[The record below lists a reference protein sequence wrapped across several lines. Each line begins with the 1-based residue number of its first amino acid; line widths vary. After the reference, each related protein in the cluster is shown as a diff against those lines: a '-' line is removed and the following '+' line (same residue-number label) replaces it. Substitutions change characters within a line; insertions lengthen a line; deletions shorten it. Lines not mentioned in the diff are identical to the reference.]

1 MRLVNGELWCCQ
13 NDGRIL
19 VLDQHLTQKYWL
31 EHRSWGDVY
40 DVTQLWNQEVVLTGS
55 DGLFHLSAEGK
66 ILQVITRDLSYC
78 QCVVINSTVYAC
90 GRRACCR
97 LFKSFVFS
105 NLNGWRCQII
115 KKIGLSCFHQETDT
129 LQNQIRQSRL
139 LLSNNGRD
147 DMYEM
152 RSSRILV
159 HDNQRRDDMS
169 LVASASDLL
178 LCFADSKEVMIL
190 SKTGDVKS
198 TCCVKGDFE
207 IGPISNPRICGVDAE
222 GSILV
227 LDDVMSALH
236 VRDVTGS
243 WRQLRLDFD
252 RPAKFNTLN
261 DALLHNGALYL
272 ICDDRRVLTL
282 FTAS

>member
-1 MRLVNGELWCCQ
+1 M
-13 NDGRIL
+13 
-19 VLDQHLTQKYWL
+19 LDQYLTQKYCL
-31 EHRSWGDVY
+31 ENRSWGDVY
-40 DVTQLWNQEVVLTGS
+40 DVTELWNQEVVLTG
-55 DGLFHLSAEGK
+55 GGGIFHLSAAGNV
-66 ILQVITRDLSYC
+66 LHVIDCDLSYC
-78 QCVVINSTVYAC
+78 RCVVIDSTVYAC

-97 LFKSFVFS
+97 LLKSFVFS
-105 NLNGWRCQII
+105 NFCGWRFQII
-115 KKIGLSCFHQETDT
+115 KRMGLNCFHEETDT
-129 LQNQIRQSRL
+129 LQ
-139 LLSNNGRD
+139 
-147 DMYEM
+147 YEM
-152 RSSRILV
+152 RPSRVLV

-178 LCFADSKEVMIL
+178 LCFADSKQVMIL

-282 FTAS
+282 YTAS